1 MSKTYYQMYLFLWKR
16 GCFLS
21 RLDVCREMTGKCK
34 LNLDIV
40 VFASVVELENHIHYL
55 TVTTRCTETFNIS
68 ISFLLYI

>member
-1 MSKTYYQMYLFLWKR
+1 MYLFLWKR

-55 TVTTRCTETFNIS
+55 TVTT
-68 ISFLLYI
+68 SFFLKIVKKKLFS